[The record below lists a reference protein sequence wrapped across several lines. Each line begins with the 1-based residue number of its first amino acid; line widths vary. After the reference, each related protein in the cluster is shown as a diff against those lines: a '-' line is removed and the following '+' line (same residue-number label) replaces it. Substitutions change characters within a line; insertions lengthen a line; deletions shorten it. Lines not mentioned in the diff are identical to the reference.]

1 MTEQDVVKT
10 YINGLVAE
18 QGVQSEFNR
27 NLATLRKLGE
37 EAKML
42 SENEYAV
49 FLLALTY
56 YVQDVQ

>member
-18 QGVQSEFNR
+18 QGVQSGFNR
-27 NLATLRKLGE
+27 HLAQMRKLGE
-37 EAKML
+37 DAKGV
-42 SENEYAV
+42 SEDEYAV

-56 YVQDVQ
+56 YVQDV

>member
-10 YINGLVAE
+10 YISGLVAE

-27 NLATLRKLGE
+27 SLGLLRKLGE
-37 EAKML
+37 EAKAK
-42 SENEYAV
+42 SEDEFAV

>member
-18 QGVQSEFNR
+18 KGVQSEFNR
-27 NLATLRKLGE
+27 HLAQMRKLGE
-37 EAKML
+37 AAKGV
-42 SENEYAV
+42 SEDEYAV

-56 YVQDVQ
+56 YVQDV

>member
-10 YINGLVAE
+10 YINGLVVE

-27 NLATLRKLGE
+27 NLAQFRKLGD
-37 EAKML
+37 EAKAT
-42 SENEYAV
+42 SEDEYAV

>member
-1 MTEQDVVKT
+1 MTGQGVVKT

-27 NLATLRKLGE
+27 NLGLLRKLGE
-37 EAKML
+37 EAKEK
-42 SENEYAV
+42 SEEEFAV
-49 FLLALTY
+49 FLLALSY